1 MKYELLKQI
10 DDAASVYGQTN
21 SSTLRPTASTT
32 MKGSGIPEIDSRRG
46 RKLNSDLLLLKLK
59 E

>member
-1 MKYELLKQI
+1 MKYDLLKQI

-21 SSTLRPTASTT
+21 SSTLRPTPSTNIT
-32 MKGSGIPEIDSRRG
+32 RSGIPEIDSRRG
-46 RKLNSDLLLLKLK
+46 RKLNSDLVMHKLK